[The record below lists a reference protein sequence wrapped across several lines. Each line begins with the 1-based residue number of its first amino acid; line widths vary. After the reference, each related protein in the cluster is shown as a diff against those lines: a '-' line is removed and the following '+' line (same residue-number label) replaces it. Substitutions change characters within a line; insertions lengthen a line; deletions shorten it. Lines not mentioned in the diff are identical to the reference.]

1 MSFHILFLDYKISLK
16 LILLDD
22 TEKKNW
28 FESIFFFK
36 TTKEK
41 NKETYYQT
49 VRRIFK
55 TRWSS
60 QHFDG
65 LSNKRYTT
73 VAQFRLNS
81 RINEVLWILAHW
93 LCQWCF
99 ISLLVDY
106 KLHYEK
112 SQRLRRRPMV
122 TWPQGLS
129 MYDVMKR
136 EGTWKWKVIKREKKK
151 NFNPPKNCSYNV

>member
-1 MSFHILFLDYKISLK
+1 MPIQIWASTSFSWITKLL

-28 FESIFFFK
+28 FVSNFFFK

-55 TRWSS
+55 TRWSVN
-60 QHFDG
+60 FDG

-81 RINEVLWILAHW
+81 RINEVLWILAYW

-122 TWPQGLS
+122 AWPQGLS
-129 MYDVMKR
+129 MYDVMKI
-136 EGTWKWKVIKREKKK
+136 EGTWKWKVIKREKKRI
-151 NFNPPKNCSYNV
+151 

>member
-28 FESIFFFK
+28 FVSIFFFK

-55 TRWSS
+55 TRWSVNTS
-60 QHFDG
+60 M
-65 LSNKRYTT
+65 
-73 VAQFRLNS
+73 AFR
-81 RINEVLWILAHW
+81 I
-93 LCQWCF
+93 
-99 ISLLVDY
+99 
-106 KLHYEK
+106 K
-112 SQRLRRRPMV
+112 
-122 TWPQGLS
+122 
-129 MYDVMKR
+129 
-136 EGTWKWKVIKREKKK
+136 GTQL
-151 NFNPPKNCSYNV
+151 

>member
-1 MSFHILFLDYKISLK
+1 M
-16 LILLDD
+16 
-22 TEKKNW
+22 
-28 FESIFFFK
+28 
-36 TTKEK
+36 
-41 NKETYYQT
+41 
-49 VRRIFK
+49 VC
-55 TRWSS
+55 

-151 NFNPPKNCSYNV
+151 RISTLLKIVVIMCSHLVTRSWANRYNTLQHSILTGLTWK